1 MRHIQKMK
9 TSKLIENLASY
20 ISTYGDLDVY
30 ILSENTLRFPEVPDS
45 TDDWL
50 SGIEGTW
57 KERGLKKDLIII
69 DGS

>member
-9 TSKLIENLASY
+9 TSELIENLASY
-20 ISTYGDLDVY
+20 ISMYGDLDVY
-30 ILSENTLRFPEVPDS
+30 ILSEDTLRMPEVTHS

-50 SGIEGTW
+50 SGIEDTW
-57 KERGLKKDLIII
+57 WGRGLKKDLIII